1 MKYNKVISSEST
13 YKIRGKVLCSQS
25 DFVEG
30 GVRGTVAS
38 TVVVS
43 SFGGFL
49 DGEGG
54 GVVIVNVSMMMH
66 E

>member
-1 MKYNKVISSEST
+1 MI
-13 YKIRGKVLCSQS
+13 VLVAVPLGVVCWVVL
-25 DFVEG
+25 VEG
-30 GVRGTVAS
+30 GVFGTVAS